1 MQAALLVACTAAA
14 AVSASASTH
23 NAWAENT
30 STNDAGHKI
39 RQSPKNI
46 EPRTLW
52 YFVRAAKSV
61 LSLMAG
67 AVVKNKAAQNAPLL
81 FVFVQKQFYLQH
93 FASLSDAGCTMV
105 QIGMKQKQS
114 SSHQPTPQHRHRH
127 LFPPTARSPGSCH
140 DGGMLRTAPMNLGK
154 WHHNKT
160 LSMTLSIYIQ
170 ESKTWSESK

>member
-81 FVFVQKQFYLQH
+81 FVLCAKTIL
-93 FASLSDAGCTMV
+93 FATFCKSLRCRVHNGANRNETKAV
-105 QIGMKQKQS
+105 IES
-114 SSHQPTPQHRHRH
+114 STNTST
-127 LFPPTARSPGSCH
+127 
-140 DGGMLRTAPMNLGK
+140 
-154 WHHNKT
+154 
-160 LSMTLSIYIQ
+160 
-170 ESKTWSESK
+170 

>member
-14 AVSASASTH
+14 AVSASANTH

-46 EPRTLW
+46 EPSTLW

-81 FVFVQKQFYLQH
+81 FVFVCNHQFYLQH
-93 FASLSDAGCTMV
+93 FASLSDAGCT
-105 QIGMKQKQS
+105 

-140 DGGMLRTAPMNLGK
+140 NGGMLRTAPMNLGK

-160 LSMTLSIYIQ
+160 LSMTLSIT
-170 ESKTWSESK
+170 ESLV